1 MAQIKI
7 YTFDDTDG
15 ETREHALSDDLTMAT
30 LTAATQIDVT
40 SGPTITATAITF
52 NAPASDTINGIIA
65 DNLLDRT
72 STSSITGQFTV
83 ETGVNLKLT
92 DSPIAAIDAV
102 NKGYLDGLIQNAK
115 RKDNCLVATTANI
128 TLSGEQTIDG
138 VATST
143 SRVLVWK
150 QTAGAENGIYV
161 SGAGAWTRTLDSDTG
176 VEILGSLMKVLQGTL
191 YGQHNFN
198 NSNSTAPTV
207 GSTAITYVNLG
218 ESVVHNSLLDLQ
230 GGNGSDEYYH
240 ITAAENTFVG
250 AAITKATTGGAIVA
264 NDVDDTLSADY
275 GLTGLINAAAGD
287 FVLPT
292 TDMAVPV
299 SGAVDWDESNSLLRV
314 YSSTGAKYITFD
326 PSGEITEYT
335 AGVGGITAGQIVYI
349 SANDTILPADANNF
363 DESKGVAGIAINTAS
378 AASEVRVIDTGVA
391 LAALSGATFNT
402 IYYLS
407 ETAGALT
414 TTPPTTSGASVV
426 RIGNAKNATDLHM
439 RIKFIVKRR

>member
-15 ETREHALSDDLTMAT
+15 ETREHALADDLTMAT

-40 SGPTITATAITF
+40 SGVSLTNNITF
-52 NAPASDTINGIIA
+52 NAVTDTIAGIQNQ
-65 DNLLDRT
+65 NLLDKT
-72 STSSITGQFTV
+72 ATESITGQYTV
-83 ETGVNLKLT
+83 ETGVTLTLT
-92 DSPIAAIDAV
+92 DTPSVSTDAT
-102 NKGYLDGLIQNAK
+102 NKAYVDALVQNAK
-115 RKDNCLVATTANI
+115 RKDNCLVATTGNI
-128 TLSGEQTIDG
+128 TLSGEQAVDG
-138 VATST
+138 VTTST

-150 QTAGAENGIYV
+150 QTAPAENGIYV
-161 SGAGAWTRTLDSDTG
+161 TGTPWTRSIDSDTG
-176 VEILGSLMKVLQGTL
+176 EEILGSLMKVLQGTL
-191 YGQHNFN
+191 YAQHNFN

-240 ITAAENTFVG
+240 MTAAEDTFL
-250 AAITKATTGGAIVA
+250 AAEVTKIAAGGDVVA
-264 NDVDDTLSADY
+264 NNIDDTLAADY
-275 GLTGLINAAAGD
+275 VLSGLINAATGEV
-287 FVLPT
+287 VLPT
-292 TDMAVPV
+292 SAMAVPQ
-299 SGAVDWDESNSLLRV
+299 SGSSDWDETNTLFRI
-314 YSSTGAKYITFD
+314 YSSTQAKYITFD

-349 SANDTILPADANNF
+349 SANDTILPADANSF
-363 DESKGVAGIAINTAS
+363 DESKGIAGIAVNTAS

-402 IYYLS
+402 LYYLS

-426 RIGNAKNATDLHM
+426 RVGNAKNATDLHM